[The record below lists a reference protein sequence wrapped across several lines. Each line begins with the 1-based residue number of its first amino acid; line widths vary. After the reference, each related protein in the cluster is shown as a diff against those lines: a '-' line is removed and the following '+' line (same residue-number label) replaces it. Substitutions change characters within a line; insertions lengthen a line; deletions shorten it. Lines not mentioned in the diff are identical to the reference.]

1 MGTIMNKKGFL
12 ALIGFGLVV
21 ASCIK
26 HEVIPA
32 PTPTADLTAHFEGTI
47 NNTYIEYTT
56 NVLGYENFSYKVK
69 VIQPPGGNST
79 AVYYSEM
86 QSPSQNQ
93 SIAVG
98 LGSVNFD
105 SGVASD
111 PPLELFQPFFPA
123 NDSPNYSN
131 DGASGFEV
139 VFHDATNREWKSSE
153 FSMFAG
159 ATSEF
164 TGIQLVSDHTG
175 DYSKFICTFDC
186 YLYSLNPDSLA
197 LTPPVAHVDSI
208 LVEDAKY
215 TGWFKR

>member
-1 MGTIMNKKGFL
+1 MIKKGFI
-12 ALIGFGLVV
+12 AIIGLGFVL

-32 PTPTADLTAHFEGTI
+32 PTPTADLPAYFEGTI
-47 NNTYIEYTT
+47 NNTYTEFTT
-56 NVLGYENFSYKVK
+56 NVLGYENTSYKVK

-86 QSPSQNQ
+86 QSPSQTQ
-93 SIAVG
+93 SIAIG

-111 PPLELFQPFFPA
+111 PPLALFEPFFPA
-123 NDSPNYSN
+123 NDTPQYS
-131 DGASGFEV
+131 DAGAAGFEV
-139 VFHDATNREWKSSE
+139 VYTDATNREWKSSQM
-153 FSMFAG
+153 SNYAG
-159 ATSEF
+159 ETVNF
-164 TGIQLVSDHTG
+164 TGIQVESDETG

-186 YLYSLNPDSLA
+186 YVYSLNPDSLA
-197 LTPPVAHVDSI
+197 LPVPVAHIDSFLI
-208 LVEDAKY
+208 DDATY